1 MNEKDLEQ
9 RLRSVVD
16 GPKPSAPPSLHRFLR
31 DLPETQADRRRRPL
45 GVLRQTLGWLPGLF
59 SPAPLARRV
68 QVLAA
73 VSMALVIGLAGA
85 GILLSMRHTS
95 PPPAATPSPSTSTPT
110 ASATPRRS
118 SPVSPSPL
126 RLTLPNNP
134 IWVGTTQYG
143 NEDQALPVVVAST
156 SDGAYVGVSAPPY
169 GQYGIVRSRGGLYWD
184 WSPLSEID
192 PKLTALS
199 SIASDATGR
208 IVVVGAAEGVDGS
221 IDGRVYFSDDGA
233 TWQPATDQSVF
244 AGIVVR
250 TVAHGPLGYVALG
263 WNDTSQVD
271 AIRPVTEWFSA
282 DGLSWTRVSGVP
294 IQGTYAYVFAT
305 AWGYLLSGSPLETGN
320 ADQPPFWYSPDG
332 QNWQRSTAA
341 DNATQKLG
349 PLSCVTLLYDGE
361 LIGFTKPSNLSG
373 GSGTQL
379 VKSADGGLNWNEIKS
394 EGLFSSMGAPLQVAS
409 LAASAEQQWLVAT
422 YNEANSRLYV
432 STDGGMTWNQAVGDR
447 GNPLGMMLVELG
459 NGYQGTH
466 KKVLAFGALAEHLGV
481 WLAVDQEAD
490 LP

>member
-16 GPKPSAPPSLHRFLR
+16 GPKPSAPPSLRRFLR

-45 GVLRQTLGWLPGLF
+45 GVLRQTLGWLPGLL
-59 SPAPLARRV
+59 SPAPLARRA

-85 GILLSMRHTS
+85 GILLSLRHAP
-95 PPPAATPSPSTSTPT
+95 PPPAATQLSSISTPT
-110 ASATPRRS
+110 APATPRRS

-126 RLTLPNNP
+126 RLTLPDNP
-134 IWVGTTQYG
+134 IWVGTIQYG
-143 NEDQALPVVVAST
+143 NEDQALPLVVAST

-192 PKLTALS
+192 PKLTELK
-199 SIASDATGR
+199 SIASDTTGR
-208 IVVVGAAEGVDGS
+208 IVVVGAAQGVDGS
-221 IDGRVYFSDDGA
+221 MDGRVYLSDDGA

-250 TVAHGPLGYVALG
+250 TVVHGPRGFVALG
-263 WNDTSQVD
+263 WNDASQAD

-282 DGLSWTRVSGVP
+282 DGLSWARVSGVP
-294 IQGTYAYVFAT
+294 IRGTYAYVFAT
-305 AWGYLLSGSPLETGN
+305 ASGYLLSGTPLQTGN
-320 ADQPPFWYSPDG
+320 VDQPPFWYSPDG
-332 QNWQRSTAA
+332 QNWQRATVTDNTA
-341 DNATQKLG
+341 QQLG
-349 PLSCVTLLYDGE
+349 SLSCVTLLYHGE
-361 LIGFTKPSNLSG
+361 LIGLTKPGNLSD

-379 VKSADGGLNWNEIKS
+379 VESADGGLHWNEIKP
-394 EGLFSSMGAPLQVAS
+394 EGLFSGMGAPIQVAS

-422 YNEANSRLYV
+422 YNEPNSRMYV
-432 STDGGMTWNQAVGDR
+432 STDGGMTWNEAIGDH
-447 GNPLGMMLVELG
+447 GSPLGMVLVELG
-459 NGYQGTH
+459 NGYQGGP
-466 KKVLAFGALAEHLGV
+466 KKVLAFGTPDARLGI
-481 WLAVDQEAD
+481 WLAVTQEAD